1 MQKDTKELLLK
12 YNRPGPRYT
21 SYPPVPFW
29 KGAPSEETWIGHL
42 KSAYNEEEGMDLYV
56 HVPFCEKLCYYC
68 GCNRIITKNHSNE
81 EKFVDLILREWDLY
95 KSRLGFTPVI
105 NSLHFG
111 GGTPTFLS
119 ANHLEKIIQVLTE
132 KRNSSFIGSIEI
144 DPRTTKKEHLDCFVK
159 NGIRRVSLGIQDFD
173 SEVQGAINRHQ
184 SFELVE
190 EVVNGLRERGVD
202 SINFD
207 VIYGLPKQ
215 SIETITRTF
224 ELVKKLRPDMI
235 AYYSYAHLPER
246 LKNQRLI
253 NEQDLPNAE
262 LKQLLYE
269 KGKEILLGD
278 DYSDVGMDHFALSS
292 NFLYK
297 AKVEKKLHRNF
308 MGYVDKK
315 SSILLGLGPSSIS
328 DSSMSFS
335 QNEKVFSEYER
346 KMNHGILPVSHGHIH
361 QNEDLYTQKIIL
373 DLMCSGESDLALYP
387 DLIHLDLIR
396 EELAEFEQDGLLKMQ
411 EKKLVVLPEGIKFIR
426 NIAMLFDFHLRQS
439 TAMRRFSQTI

>member
-29 KGAPSEETWIGHL
+29 RGAPDEESWIGHL
-42 KSAYNEEEGMDLYV
+42 KSAYSEEEGMDLYV

-81 EKFVDLILREWDLY
+81 EKFVDLILREWELY
-95 KSRLGFTPVI
+95 KTRLGFTPVI

-119 ANHLEKIIQVLTE
+119 ADHLEKIIQALTE
-132 KRNSSFIGSIEI
+132 KRNPSFIGSIEI
-144 DPRTTKKEHLDCFVK
+144 DPRTTKNEHLDCFVK
-159 NGIRRVSLGIQDFD
+159 NGIKRVSLGIQDFD

-190 EVVNGLRERGVD
+190 EVVNGLRQRGVD

-246 LKNQRLI
+246 LKNQKLI

-262 LKQLLYE
+262 LKQQLYE

-315 SSILLGLGPSSIS
+315 SPILLGLGPSSIS

-346 KMNHGILPVSHGHIH
+346 KMNHGMLPVSHGHVH
-361 QNEDLYTQKIIL
+361 QNEDLCTQKIIL

-387 DLIHLDLIR
+387 DLIHIDLIK

-411 EKKLVVLPEGIKFIR
+411 EEKLVVLPAGIKFIR